1 MNRREWLRK
10 SAMALL
16 AAVAAWPLFSFITA
30 KRYRPP
36 RKIRIRERIPA
47 GEFLMES
54 EFVLFEADSGPV
66 AVSRTC
72 THLGCT
78 VTYDEIREK
87 FICPC
92 HQSMFNWNGKYISG
106 PAKKDLAHY
115 PVEITEDGR
124 GYVVL
129 I

>member
-1 MNRREWLRK
+1 MNRREWLKR
-10 SAMALL
+10 SAAAFL
-16 AAVAAWPLFSFITA
+16 AAVAAYPLFRFVYTI
-30 KRYRPP
+30 RYRPP

-47 GEFLMES
+47 GGFLMEP
-54 EFVLFEADSGPV
+54 EFVLFESDKGPI

-72 THLGCT
+72 THLGCILA
-78 VTYDEIREK
+78 YDEVRRQ

-92 HQSMFNWNGKYISG
+92 HQSRFKWNGKYISG
-106 PAKKDLAHY
+106 PARKDLPDY
-115 PVEITEDGR
+115 PVQVMKDGK